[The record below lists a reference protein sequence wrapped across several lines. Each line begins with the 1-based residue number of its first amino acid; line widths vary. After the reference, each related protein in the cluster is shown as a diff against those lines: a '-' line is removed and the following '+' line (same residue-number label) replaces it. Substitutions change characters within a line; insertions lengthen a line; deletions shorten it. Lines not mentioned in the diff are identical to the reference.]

1 MMTPTQAG
9 SAIRTSVGQCWCEF
23 TKEDGTRRVMRFKHQ
38 IVGEIKGTGHKL
50 TNPNKI
56 RVWDDDA
63 NGYRTITADRLIWID
78 VDGKRQEIRA

>member
-1 MMTPTQAG
+1 MTPTQAAD
-9 SAIRTSVGQCWCEF
+9 AIRNSSGQCWCAF
-23 TKEDGTRRVMRFKHQ
+23 TKVGGTRRDMRFRFWP
-38 IVGEIKGTGHKL
+38 VGEIKGTGTRL
-50 TNPNKI
+50 TDPNQI